1 MNKIYAT
8 IIGLALF
15 VSGCSDFTEIDPKG
29 KNILNRVEDL
39 DLLLNYEYYFRSDNK
54 QAVLINDLYPMG
66 AIIPN
71 LLTESIPT
79 LNGIYI
85 SWDEKADRAALVDSD
100 DTYTELYNVI
110 GKVANPVLLN
120 VDAATGDRT
129 IAERL
134 KAEALILRGWC
145 HYLLVNIY
153 AKAYDPATAA
163 TDPGIVYAL
172 ETDAM
177 EVPNEKLTVQKVYEH
192 ILADVDSALHLESL
206 PATPNAMRVGLPFA
220 YAVKAKVLMS
230 MRDYEGAFA
239 AADESLKLK
248 NTIDDYNTLLQEEN
262 VMGTGTLELA
272 RPYLTLQEEL
282 FETPSMFI
290 LQGLTSELWDAFET
304 GHLVSDYLLT
314 DEKLFGFLSMG
325 PSLYGLNIPC
335 SYGQNVYY
343 SPIGLT
349 TVDMYLTQAE
359 CYIREGNVSEAMNLL
374 NQIRE
379 KRIVPYEAVSV
390 SSTEEA
396 FAWLKNISRTEN
408 FATLKN
414 FINLKRWNTEPA
426 YQETLKKTIEWD
438 VNIVGDGGQIVGV
451 EHHTFTA
458 ELRPDSPLWIF
469 PFPQKSTS
477 HNPNLTQNYETN
489 N

>member
-8 IIGLALF
+8 IIGLALLAG
-15 VSGCSDFTEIDPKG
+15 GCSDFTEIDPKG

-206 PATPNAMRVGLPFA
+206 P
-220 YAVKAKVLMS
+220 
-230 MRDYEGAFA
+230 
-239 AADESLKLK
+239 
-248 NTIDDYNTLLQEEN
+248 
-262 VMGTGTLELA
+262 
-272 RPYLTLQEEL
+272 
-282 FETPSMFI
+282 
-290 LQGLTSELWDAFET
+290 
-304 GHLVSDYLLT
+304 
-314 DEKLFGFLSMG
+314 
-325 PSLYGLNIPC
+325 
-335 SYGQNVYY
+335 
-343 SPIGLT
+343 
-349 TVDMYLTQAE
+349 
-359 CYIREGNVSEAMNLL
+359 
-374 NQIRE
+374 
-379 KRIVPYEAVSV
+379 
-390 SSTEEA
+390 
-396 FAWLKNISRTEN
+396 
-408 FATLKN
+408 
-414 FINLKRWNTEPA
+414 
-426 YQETLKKTIEWD
+426 
-438 VNIVGDGGQIVGV
+438 
-451 EHHTFTA
+451 
-458 ELRPDSPLWIF
+458 
-469 PFPQKSTS
+469 
-477 HNPNLTQNYETN
+477 
-489 N
+489 